1 MIGAA
6 VGNTGPLI
14 ALAKADQLTV
24 LEAMY
29 GVVQIPPAVH
39 RELLAKTGPEA
50 QCLEDAFG
58 SFVRVVPLPPLPAKV
73 DHLTQR
79 LGPGEQ
85 QAIALAFSNSGL
97 LLIDDQAGRKAARQL
112 GIEVSGVV
120 GVLLEAKRNGHI
132 RIVKPI
138 LETVRHR
145 GYWLSDALVETA
157 LQIADELSHHD

>member
-1 MIGAA
+1 MSA
-6 VGNTGPLI
+6 VASNTGPLI
-14 ALAKADQLTV
+14 VLAKADRLTV
-24 LEAMY
+24 IEAMY

-50 QCLEDAFG
+50 QRLDDAFA
-58 SFVRVVPLPPLPAKV
+58 SFVHIVPLPPVSATA

-112 GIEVSGVV
+112 GVEVTGVV
-120 GVLLEAKRNGHI
+120 GVLLEAKRVGHI
-132 RIVKPI
+132 PMLKPI
-138 LETVRHR
+138 LETIRHH

-157 LQIADELSHHD
+157 LQIANE

>member
-1 MIGAA
+1 MGA
-6 VGNTGPLI
+6 VVSNTGPLL
-14 ALAKADQLTV
+14 ALAKADRLTV
-24 LEAMY
+24 IEAMY

-50 QCLEDAFG
+50 QCLDDAFA
-58 SFVRVVPLPPLPAKV
+58 SFVRVVHLPPLPAKV

-112 GIEVSGVV
+112 GVEVTGAV
-120 GVLLEAKRNGHI
+120 GVLLEAKRVGHI
-132 RIVKPI
+132 HMVKPI
-138 LETVRHR
+138 LETIRRH

-157 LQIADELSHHD
+157 LQIANE